1 MLNNFL
7 TELRRAIP
15 SERIYTDELRTLGWG
30 TDASF
35 YRQIPKVVIRSDG
48 EEEISQI
55 VKLCQKYK
63 LPFTFRAAGTSLSGQ
78 SCTDSVL
85 IVAGKHW
92 EKWSIEDSEESNLNI
107 KLQPGIVGSRV
118 NEILKPYG
126 RVFPPDPAS
135 IGSAMVGG
143 IVINNA
149 SGMNCGVHANSD
161 RMMVSARIILTDG
174 TILDTGDKASREA
187 FRQSHPEFIKKIEEL
202 RDKVRADEEL
212 ASRIR
217 TKYSIKNVTGLNLRP
232 LIAYDDPFDIIAHSM
247 VGSEGTLAFLSEVTM
262 KTLIDYKYK
271 ASAMVYF
278 LTMKES
284 CEAVVAMKKLKAGE
298 EDLKMSAENLMVKSA
313 EMLDYMSLNSVDDP
327 VFLQYKR
334 DVDAGK
340 IEGVEPGD
348 YHNLTAILTETKG
361 ITHEQLLEKI
371 EKIKECLG
379 QFRLYI
385 PAEFTEDPAVYG
397 KYWAIR
403 SGIFPS
409 VGGTRPVGTSC
420 LIEDVAFPIESL
432 PEATVKLQKLIADHG
447 YSDACIYGHAFEGNY
462 HFILNQSFADE
473 HEVARYAEM
482 MRDVAKLV
490 VEGYDG
496 SLKAEH
502 GTGRNMAPFVKYEW
516 GEKAYEA
523 MRELKAIFDP
533 DGLLNQGVIFNDDP
547 DCFIKCLKPLPVLD
561 YDFDSVPDGGH
572 YLMDP
577 KLSTAKET
585 IEQVKRANK
594 CIECGF
600 CEVNCMSCGLTLS
613 SRMRIA
619 VQREIRELE
628 ATGKN
633 PERAATLRKQYKYY
647 GDQTCATDGLCST
660 SCPMKINTGELTHLI
675 RQLDMNRSK
684 AGYKVGE
691 FAANHM
697 AGIKSGLRVV
707 LDVAHAAHVTLGPTL
722 MTSVCRTMNKMG
734 LPLWTTA
741 MPKKKR
747 QPKPSDLTQFIIE
760 KSLTPTPSPIGEKN
774 SGAAEAAPSRGR
786 TEGASK
792 VVYFPSCINQTMGQ
806 SKQGGKKHDL
816 VDEVIQLMA
825 KAGYEVIF
833 PEGMERMCCG
843 QIWESKGM
851 LDIADRKSAE
861 LEAALWKASEE
872 GKYPVLCAQSPCLH
886 RMKKVM
892 GEQEQNDARI
902 GSAEREEARREGKVM
917 KKMKLYEPAEFIMK
931 YLVPRLD
938 FHPIDR
944 PIALHIT
951 CSTRQMGVADDLINL
966 AKLCSTKVFLPE
978 GVGCCGFAGDRGFT
992 YPELNKY
999 GLRKLRPQIEANH
1012 IEVGYSNSR
1021 TCEIGLET
1029 NTGIPYMSIV
1039 YLVNECTTPK
1049 QLSE

>member
-1 MLNNFL
+1 M
-7 TELRRAIP
+7 P
-15 SERIYTDELRTLGWG
+15 SDRIYTDELRTLGWG

-35 YRQIPKVVIRSDG
+35 YRQIPKVVLRSDG
-48 EEEISQI
+48 EAEISKI
-55 VKLCQKYK
+55 VQLCKKYQ

-92 EKWSIEDSEESNLNI
+92 EGYRLADDHERIT
-107 KLQPGIVGSRV
+107 LQPGIVGARV
-118 NEILKPYG
+118 NQILKPYG

-143 IVINNA
+143 IVVNNA

-161 RMMVSARIILTDG
+161 RMMVSARMVLTDG
-174 TILDTGDKASREA
+174 TVLDTGDEESRAA
-187 FRQSHPEFIKKIEEL
+187 FRRSHPEMIKKIEAL
-202 RDKVRADEEL
+202 RDRVRADEEL

-217 TKYSIKNVTGLNLRP
+217 KKYSIKNVTGLNLRP
-232 LIAYDDPFDIIAHSM
+232 LVAYDDPFDIIAHSM

-262 KTLIDYKYK
+262 RTLKDYPYK

-284 CEAVVAMKKLKAGE
+284 CEAVVAMKKLKAGD
-298 EDLKMSAENLMVKSA
+298 EDLAMSAENLMVKSA
-313 EMLDYMSLNSVDDP
+313 EMLDYMSLSSVDDP
-327 VFLQYKR
+327 VYLQYQK

-340 IEGVEPGD
+340 IPGVEPGD

-361 ITHEQLLEKI
+361 ITHEQLLEKV
-371 EKIKECLG
+371 ERIKECLG
-379 QFRLYI
+379 QFQLYI
-385 PAEFTEDPAVYG
+385 PAEFTEDPAIYG

-432 PEATVKLQKLIADHG
+432 PEATVKLQRLIADHG
-447 YSDACIYGHAFEGNY
+447 YADACIYGHAFEGNY

-490 VEGYDG
+490 VEEYDG

-516 GEKAYEA
+516 GEKAYEV
-523 MRELKAIFDP
+523 MKELKAIFDP
-533 DGLLNQGVIFNDDP
+533 DGLLNRGVIFNDDP

-561 YDFDSVPDGGH
+561 FDYDKVPDGGH

-577 KLSTAKET
+577 SLSTAQET
-585 IEQVKRANK
+585 VRQVKRANK

-619 VQREIRELE
+619 VQREIRHLTS
-628 ATGKN
+628 TGEN
-633 PERAATLRKQYKYY
+633 PERLAKLKRQYKYY

-675 RQLDMNRSK
+675 RQMDMNESPT
-684 AGYKVGE
+684 GYKIGE

-697 AGIKSGLRVV
+697 AGIKSGLRVM
-707 LDVAHAAHVTLGPTL
+707 LDVAHVAHVTLGSTL
-722 MTSVCRTMNKMG
+722 MTDICRGMNKMG

-747 QPKPSDLTQFIIE
+747 QPKPSDLTQMII
-760 KSLTPTPSPIGEKN
+760 KSIEVRGEK
-774 SGAAEAAPSRGR
+774 EEVRGKKQ
-786 TEGASK
+786 TSK
-792 VVYFPSCINQTMGQ
+792 VVYFPSCINQTMGL
-806 SKQGGKKHDL
+806 SKESPVKQPL
-816 VDEVIQLMA
+816 VDEICELMR

-892 GEQEQNDARI
+892 H
-902 GSAEREEARREGKVM
+902 
-917 KKMKLYEPAEFIMK
+917 KMHLYEPAEFIMK
-931 YLVPRLD
+931 YLVERLD

-944 PIALHIT
+944 HVALHLT
-951 CSTRQMGVADDLINL
+951 CSTREMGVDKDMITL
-966 AKLCSTKVFLPE
+966 AKMCSTNVFLPE

-992 YPELNKY
+992 FPELNQY

-1021 TCEIGLET
+1021 TCEIGLES

-1039 YLVNECTTPK
+1039 YLVNECTSAK
-1049 QLSE
+1049 A

>member
-1 MLNNFL
+1 MIKEFL
-7 TELRRAIP
+7 SNLRQFMP
-15 SERIYTDELRTLGWG
+15 SDRIYTDELRTLGWG

-35 YRQIPKVVIRSDG
+35 YRQIPKVVLRSDG
-48 EEEISQI
+48 EAEISKI
-55 VKLCQKYK
+55 VQLCKKYQ

-92 EKWSIEDSEESNLNI
+92 EGYRLADDHERIT
-107 KLQPGIVGSRV
+107 LQPGIVGARV
-118 NEILKPYG
+118 NQILKPYG

-143 IVINNA
+143 IVVNNA

-161 RMMVSARIILTDG
+161 RMMVSARMVLTDG
-174 TILDTGDKASREA
+174 TVLDTGDEESRAA
-187 FRQSHPEFIKKIEEL
+187 FRRSHPEMIKKIEAL
-202 RDKVRADEEL
+202 RDRVRADEEL

-217 TKYSIKNVTGLNLRP
+217 KKYSIKNVTGLNLRP
-232 LIAYDDPFDIIAHSM
+232 LVAYDDPFDIIAHSM

-262 KTLIDYKYK
+262 RTLKDYPYK

-284 CEAVVAMKKLKAGE
+284 CEAVVAMKKLKAGD
-298 EDLKMSAENLMVKSA
+298 EDLAMSAENLMVKSA
-313 EMLDYMSLNSVDDP
+313 EMLDYMSLSSVDDP
-327 VFLQYKR
+327 VYLQYQK

-340 IEGVEPGD
+340 IPGVEPGD

-361 ITHEQLLEKI
+361 ITHEQLLEKV
-371 EKIKECLG
+371 ERIKECLG
-379 QFRLYI
+379 QFQLYI
-385 PAEFTEDPAVYG
+385 PAEFTEDPAIYG

-432 PEATVKLQKLIADHG
+432 PEATVKLQRLIADHG
-447 YSDACIYGHAFEGNY
+447 YADACIYGHAFEGNY

-490 VEGYDG
+490 VEEYDG

-516 GEKAYEA
+516 GEKAYEV
-523 MRELKAIFDP
+523 MKELKAIFDP
-533 DGLLNQGVIFNDDP
+533 DGLLNRGVIFNDDP

-561 YDFDSVPDGGH
+561 FDYDKVPDGGH

-577 KLSTAKET
+577 SLSTAQET
-585 IEQVKRANK
+585 VRQVKRANK

-619 VQREIRELE
+619 VQREIRHLTS
-628 ATGKN
+628 TGEN
-633 PERAATLRKQYKYY
+633 PERLAKLKRQYKYY

-675 RQLDMNRSK
+675 RQMDMNESPT
-684 AGYKVGE
+684 GYKIGE

-697 AGIKSGLRVV
+697 AGIKSGLRVM
-707 LDVAHAAHVTLGPTL
+707 LDVAHVAHVTLGSTL
-722 MTSVCRTMNKMG
+722 MTDICRGMNKMG

-747 QPKPSDLTQFIIE
+747 QPKPSDLTQMII
-760 KSLTPTPSPIGEKN
+760 KSIEVRGEK
-774 SGAAEAAPSRGR
+774 EEVRGKKQ
-786 TEGASK
+786 TSK
-792 VVYFPSCINQTMGQ
+792 VVYFPSCINQTMGL
-806 SKQGGKKHDL
+806 SKESPVKQPL
-816 VDEVIQLMA
+816 VDEICELMR

-892 GEQEQNDARI
+892 H
-902 GSAEREEARREGKVM
+902 
-917 KKMKLYEPAEFIMK
+917 KMHLYEPAEFIMK
-931 YLVPRLD
+931 YLVERLD

-944 PIALHIT
+944 HVALHLT
-951 CSTRQMGVADDLINL
+951 CSTREMGVDKDMIAL
-966 AKLCSTKVFLPE
+966 AKMCSTNVFLPE

-992 YPELNKY
+992 FPELNQY

-1021 TCEIGLET
+1021 TCEIGLES

-1039 YLVNECTTPK
+1039 YLVNECTSAK
-1049 QLSE
+1049 A

>member
-1 MLNNFL
+1 MTTNVSKDGEKTLRYDDFL
-7 TELRRAIP
+7 AEIRQFVPADN
-15 SERIYTDELRTLGWG
+15 IYTDELRTLGWG

-35 YRQIPKVVIRSDG
+35 YRAIPKVVVRSNG
-48 EEEISQI
+48 EEQVAKII
-55 VKLCQKYK
+55 KTCNKYH

-78 SCTDSVL
+78 SISDSVL

-92 EKWSIEDSEESNLNI
+92 EHYEIGTGQDTI
-107 KLQPGIVGSRV
+107 RLQPGIVGARV

-143 IVINNA
+143 IVCNNA

-161 RMMVSARIILTDG
+161 RMMVSARMVLTDG
-174 TILDTGDKASREA
+174 TIVDTGDEKSKAA
-187 FRQSHPEFIKKIEEL
+187 FRQSHPDFIKKIENL
-202 RDKVRADEEL
+202 RDRVRADKEL
-212 ASRIR
+212 SERIR
-217 TKYSIKNVTGLNLRP
+217 MKYSIKNVTGLNIRP
-232 LIAYDDPFDIIAHSM
+232 LLAYDDPFDIMAHCM

-262 KTLIDYKYK
+262 KTLYDYPYK

-278 LTMKES
+278 MTMKES
-284 CEAVVAMKKLKAGE
+284 CEAVVAMKKLQSGD

-313 EMLDYMSLNSVDDP
+313 EMLDYMSLSSVDDP
-327 VFLQYKR
+327 VYLQYKK

-340 IEGVEPGD
+340 IEGVAPGD

-361 ITHEQLLEKI
+361 VTHEQLLAKI
-371 EKIKECLG
+371 ETIKQCLG
-379 QFRLYI
+379 QFRLYV

-420 LIEDVAFPIESL
+420 LIEDVAFHIEDL

-462 HFILNQSFADE
+462 HFILNQSFKSE
-473 HEVARYAEM
+473 SEVKRYEEM
-482 MRDVAKLV
+482 MRDVARLV
-490 VEGYDG
+490 VEEYDG

-516 GEKAYEA
+516 RDKAYEV
-523 MRELKAIFDP
+523 MKELKTIFDLE
-533 DGLLNQGVIFNDDP
+533 GLLNQGVIFNDDP
-547 DCFIKCLKPLPVLD
+547 ECFIKCLKPLPVLD
-561 YDFDSVPDGGH
+561 FDFDKVPDGGH
-572 YLMDP
+572 YFKDGQ
-577 KLSTAKET
+577 KSTSKET
-585 IEQVKRANK
+585 IEAVQRANK

-600 CEVNCMSCGLTLS
+600 CEVNCVSCGLTLS

-628 ATGKN
+628 STGQN
-633 PERAATLRKQYKYY
+633 PERVATLKRQYKYY

-675 RQLDMNRSK
+675 RQMDMLDNK
-684 AGYKVGE
+684 AGYRVGE

-697 AGIKSGLRVV
+697 AGIKSGLRLV
-707 LDVAHAAHVTLGPTL
+707 LDVANLGH
-722 MTSVCRTMNKMG
+722 SVLGTKTMSAICGGLNKMG
-734 LPLWTTA
+734 VPLWTPA
-741 MPKKKR
+741 MPKRKN
-747 QPKPSDLTQFIIE
+747 QPKPGSHVG
-760 KSLTPTPSPIGEKN
+760 KSEDDAL
-774 SGAAEAAPSRGR
+774 
-786 TEGASK
+786 K
-792 VVYFPSCINQTMGQ
+792 VVYFPSCINQTMGLAKGAPVKQ
-806 SKQGGKKHDL
+806 SL
-816 VDEVIQLMA
+816 VDVTCQLIN

-833 PEGMERMCCG
+833 PKGMNKMCCG

-861 LEAALWKASEE
+861 LEEALWEASEH
-872 GKYPVLCAQSPCLH
+872 GRYPVLCDQSPCLH
-886 RMKKVM
+886 RMKKV
-892 GEQEQNDARI
+892 I
-902 GSAEREEARREGKVM
+902 
-917 KKMKLYEPAEFIMK
+917 KKMKLYEPAEFIMTFLK
-931 YLVPRLD
+931 DRLY

-944 PIALHIT
+944 HVALHIT
-951 CSTRQMGVADDLINL
+951 CSTREMGVSGHLIEL
-966 AKLCSTKVFLPE
+966 AKLCSKNVFLPE

-992 YPELNKY
+992 YPEINKY
-999 GLRKLRPQIEANH
+999 ALRKLRPQIEENH

-1021 TCEIGLET
+1021 TCEIGLQS
-1029 NTGIPYMSIV
+1029 NTGVPYMSIV
-1039 YLVNECTTPK
+1039 YLVNECTTK
-1049 QLSE
+1049 KY

>member
-1 MLNNFL
+1 MKIENRPARGLVENWECRMIKEFL
-7 TELRRAIP
+7 SNLRQFMP
-15 SERIYTDELRTLGWG
+15 SDRIYTDELRTLGWG

-35 YRQIPKVVIRSDG
+35 YRQIPKVVLRSDG
-48 EEEISQI
+48 EAEISKI
-55 VKLCQKYK
+55 VQLCKKYQ

-92 EKWSIEDSEESNLNI
+92 EGYRLADDHERIT
-107 KLQPGIVGSRV
+107 LQPGIVGARV
-118 NEILKPYG
+118 NQILKPYG

-143 IVINNA
+143 IVVNNA

-161 RMMVSARIILTDG
+161 RMMVSARMVLTDG
-174 TILDTGDKASREA
+174 TVLDTGDEESRAA
-187 FRQSHPEFIKKIEEL
+187 FRRSHPEMIKKIEAL
-202 RDKVRADEEL
+202 RDRVRADEEL

-217 TKYSIKNVTGLNLRP
+217 KKYSIKNVTGLNMRP
-232 LIAYDDPFDIIAHSM
+232 LVAYDDPFDIMAHSM

-262 KTLIDYKYK
+262 RTLKDYPYK

-284 CEAVVAMKKLKAGE
+284 CEAVVAMKKLKAGD
-298 EDLKMSAENLMVKSA
+298 EDLAMSAENLMVKSA
-313 EMLDYMSLNSVDDP
+313 EMLDYMSLSSVDDP
-327 VFLQYKR
+327 VYLQYQK

-340 IEGVEPGD
+340 IPGVEPGD

-361 ITHEQLLEKI
+361 ITHEQLLEKV
-371 EKIKECLG
+371 ERIKECLG
-379 QFRLYI
+379 QFQLYI

-432 PEATVKLQKLIADHG
+432 PEATVKLQRLIADHG
-447 YSDACIYGHAFEGNY
+447 YADACIYGHAFEGNY

-490 VEGYDG
+490 VEEYDG

-516 GEKAYEA
+516 GEKAYEV
-523 MRELKAIFDP
+523 MKELKAIFDP
-533 DGLLNQGVIFNDDP
+533 DGLLNRGVIFNDDP

-561 YDFDSVPDGGH
+561 FDYDKVPDGGH
-572 YLMDP
+572 YLMEP
-577 KLSTAKET
+577 SLSTAQET
-585 IEQVKRANK
+585 VRQVKRANK

-619 VQREIRELE
+619 VQREIRHLTS
-628 ATGKN
+628 TGEN
-633 PERAATLRKQYKYY
+633 PERLATLKRQYKYY
-647 GDQTCATDGLCST
+647 GDLTCATDGLCST

-675 RQLDMNRSK
+675 RQMDMNESPT
-684 AGYKVGE
+684 GYKIGE

-697 AGIKSGLRVV
+697 AGIKSGLRVM
-707 LDVAHAAHVTLGPTL
+707 LDVAHVAHVTLGSTL
-722 MTSVCRTMNKMG
+722 MTDICRGMNKMG

-747 QPKPSDLTQFIIE
+747 QPKPSDLTQMII
-760 KSLTPTPSPIGEKN
+760 KSIEVRGEK
-774 SGAAEAAPSRGR
+774 EEVRGKKQ
-786 TEGASK
+786 TSK
-792 VVYFPSCINQTMGQ
+792 VVYFPSCINQTMGL
-806 SKQGGKKHDL
+806 SKESPVKQPL
-816 VDEVIQLMA
+816 VDEICELMR

-833 PEGMERMCCG
+833 PEGMEKMCCG

-892 GEQEQNDARI
+892 H
-902 GSAEREEARREGKVM
+902 
-917 KKMKLYEPAEFIMK
+917 KMHLYEPAEFIMK
-931 YLVPRLD
+931 YLVERLD

-944 PIALHIT
+944 HVALHLT
-951 CSTRQMGVADDLINL
+951 CSTREMGVDKDMIAL
-966 AKLCSTKVFLPE
+966 AKMCSTNVFLPE

-992 YPELNKY
+992 FPELNQY

-1021 TCEIGLET
+1021 TCEIGLES

-1039 YLVNECTTPK
+1039 YLVNECTSAK
-1049 QLSE
+1049 A

>member
-1 MLNNFL
+1 MIQKFL
-7 TELRRAIP
+7 ADLRQFIP

-48 EEEISQI
+48 EEEISKI
-55 VKLCQKYK
+55 VKACKKYN

-92 EKWSIEDSEESNLNI
+92 DKYEIGENQDTI
-107 KLQPGIVGSRV
+107 RLQPGIVGAKV

-161 RMMVSARIILTDG
+161 RMMISARIILTDG
-174 TILDTGDKASREA
+174 TVLDTGSEESREA
-187 FRQSHPEFIKKIEEL
+187 FRKSHPEFLAKIEVL
-202 RDKVRADEEL
+202 RDKVRADKGLSE
-212 ASRIR
+212 RIIK
-217 TKYSIKNVTGLNLRP
+217 KYSIKNVTGLNLRP

-262 KTLIDYKYK
+262 KTLHDYKFK

-284 CEAVVAMKKLKAGE
+284 CEAVVAMKKLKADDD
-298 EDLKMSAENLMVKSA
+298 DLKMSAENLIVKSA
-313 EMLDYMSLNSVDDP
+313 EMLDYKSLSSVDDP
-327 VFLQYKR
+327 VYLQYQK

-340 IEGVEPGD
+340 IDGVQPGD

-371 EKIKECLG
+371 AKIKECLG

-409 VGGTRPVGTSC
+409 VGGTRPIGTSC

-447 YSDACIYGHAFEGNY
+447 YDDACIYGHAFEGNY

-490 VEGYDG
+490 VEEFDG

-516 GEKAYEA
+516 GEKAFDA
-523 MRELKAIFDP
+523 MKELKAIFDP
-533 DGLLNQGVIFNDDP
+533 EGLLNQGVIFNDDP

-561 YDFDSVPDGGH
+561 YDFDSVPDGGK

-577 KLSTAKET
+577 SLSTAKET
-585 IEQVKRANK
+585 VEQVKRANK

-619 VQREIRELE
+619 VQREIRHLT
-628 ATGKN
+628 ATGEN
-633 PERAATLRKQYKYY
+633 PERLTTLKKQYKYY

-675 RQLDMNRSK
+675 RQLDMNNNPT
-684 AGYKVGE
+684 GYKIGE

-707 LDVAHAAHVTLGPTL
+707 LDVAHLGHVTLGSTL
-722 MTSVCRTMNKMG
+722 MTNICRGMNKMG

-760 KSLTPTPSPIGEKN
+760 RSLTPNPSPKGE
-774 SGAAEAAPSRGR
+774 GR
-786 TEGASK
+786 LK

-806 SKQGGKKHDL
+806 SKNGGKKHDL
-816 VDEVIQLMA
+816 VDEIIQLMT
-825 KAGYEVIF
+825 KTGYEVIF
-833 PEGMERMCCG
+833 PEGMEKMCCG

-886 RMKKVM
+886 RMKKV
-892 GEQEQNDARI
+892 I
-902 GSAEREEARREGKVM
+902 H
-917 KKMKLYEPAEFIMK
+917 KMKLYEPAEFIMT
-931 YLVPRLD
+931 YLVDRLD

-944 PIALHIT
+944 HVALHLT
-951 CSTRQMGVADDLINL
+951 CSTRQMGVDKDMIAL
-966 AKLCSTKVFLPE
+966 AKLCSKNVFLPE

-992 YPELNKY
+992 FPELNKY
-999 GLRKLRPQIEANH
+999 GLRKLRPQIEENH

-1039 YLVNECTTPK
+1039 YLVNECTTAK
-1049 QLSE
+1049 K

>member
-1 MLNNFL
+1 MLNDFL
-7 TELRRAIP
+7 NELKRLLP

-35 YRQIPKVVIRSDG
+35 YRMIPKVVVRSNG
-48 EEEISQI
+48 EQEVSQI
-55 VKLCQKYK
+55 VRLCKAFK
-63 LPFTFRAAGTSLSGQ
+63 IPFTFRAAGTSLSGQ

-92 EKWSIEDSEESNLNI
+92 EKYKMGENQDTIRM
-107 KLQPGIVGSRV
+107 QPGIVGARV

-143 IVINNA
+143 IVVNNA

-161 RMMVSARIILTDG
+161 RMLVSARIVLTDG
-174 TILDTGDKASREA
+174 TILDTGDAASREQFA
-187 FRQSHPEFIKKIEEL
+187 RSHPEFIKKIEAL
-202 RDKVRADEEL
+202 RDKVRADEKL

-217 TKYSIKNVTGLNLRP
+217 AKYSIKNVTGLNLRP

-262 KTLIDYKYK
+262 KTLHDYPYK

-284 CEAVVAMKKLKAGE
+284 CEAVVAMKKLKAGD
-298 EDLKMSAENLMVKSA
+298 EDLKMSAEQLMVKSV

-327 VFLQYKR
+327 VFLQYKK

-340 IEGVEPGD
+340 IEGVKPGD

-361 ITHEQLLEKI
+361 TTHEQLLEKI
-371 EKIKECLG
+371 KKIKECLG

-447 YSDACIYGHAFEGNY
+447 YADACIYGHAFEGNY

-473 HEVARYAEM
+473 HEVARYAKM

-490 VEGYDG
+490 VEEYDG

-516 GEKAYEA
+516 GESAYEA
-523 MRELKAIFDP
+523 MKELKDIFDP
-533 DGLLNQGVIFNDDP
+533 EGLLNQGVIFNDDP

-561 YDFDSVPDGGH
+561 YDFSKVPDGGH

-577 KLSTAKET
+577 SLSTAKET

-619 VQREIRELE
+619 VQREIRYLTHVVSLGG
-628 ATGKN
+628 ATAAAAQ
-633 PERAATLRKQYKYY
+633 ERLDTLKRQYKYY

-675 RQLDMNRSK
+675 RQMDMNESPM
-684 AGYKVGE
+684 GYKVGE

-707 LDVAHAAHVTLGPTL
+707 LDVAHAAHVTLGPTM
-722 MTSVCRTMNKMG
+722 MTSVCRSMNKMG

-760 KSLTPTPSPIGEKN
+760 KSIPHHEEEHSPL
-774 SGAAEAAPSRGR
+774 
-786 TEGASK
+786 K

-806 SKQGGKKHDL
+806 SKSGGKIHHL

-886 RMKKVM
+886 RM
-892 GEQEQNDARI
+892 R
-902 GSAEREEARREGKVM
+902 KVM

-931 YLVPRLD
+931 YLVDRLD
-938 FHPIDR
+938 FHPTDKH
-944 PIALHIT
+944 IALHLT
-951 CSTRQMGVADDLINL
+951 CSTRQMGVDKDMIAL
-966 AKLCSTKVFLPE
+966 ARLCSTNVFLPE

-992 YPELNKY
+992 FPELNKY

-1039 YLVNECTTPK
+1039 YLVNECTTAK
-1049 QLSE
+1049 KA

>member
-1 MLNNFL
+1 MTTSANQNDARSQHVYDDFVK
-7 TELRRAIP
+7 TIKSFVP
-15 SERIYTDELRTLGWG
+15 KDNIYTDELRTLGWG

-35 YRQIPKVVIRSDG
+35 YREIPKVVIRSDS
-48 EEEISQI
+48 EQQVAQI
-55 VKLCQKYK
+55 IGACKQFK

-78 SCTDSVL
+78 SISDSVL

-92 EKWSIEDSEESNLNI
+92 EKYEIGPGQETI
-107 KLQPGIVGSRV
+107 RLQPGIVGSRV

-143 IVINNA
+143 IVCNNA

-161 RMMVSARIILTDG
+161 RMMVSARLVLTDG
-174 TILDTGDKASREA
+174 TIVDTGDEKSREE
-187 FRQSHPEFIKKIEEL
+187 FRKTHADFLHKIEAL
-202 RDKVRADEEL
+202 RDRVRADKEL
-212 ASRIR
+212 AERIR

-232 LIAYDDPFDIIAHSM
+232 LIAYDDPFDIMAHSM

-262 KTLIDYKYK
+262 RTLRDYKYK

-298 EDLKMSAENLMVKSA
+298 EDLKMSAENLVVKSA

-327 VFLQYKR
+327 VFLKYKE
-334 DVDAGK
+334 DVDAGR

-371 EKIKECLG
+371 KRIQECLSS
-379 QFRLYI
+379 FKLYI

-409 VGGTRPVGTSC
+409 VGGTRPIGTSC
-420 LIEDVAFPIESL
+420 LIEDVAFHIDDL

-462 HFILNQSFADE
+462 HFILNQSFKSKE
-473 HEVARYAEM
+473 EVKRYEEM
-482 MRDVAKLV
+482 MRDVARLV
-490 VEGYDG
+490 VEEYDG

-516 GEKAYEA
+516 RDKAYEV
-523 MRELKAIFDP
+523 MKELKAIFDP

-547 DCFIKCLKPLPVLD
+547 ECFIKCLKPLPVLD
-561 YDFDSVPDGGH
+561 YDFDKVPDGGH
-572 YLMDP
+572 YL
-577 KLSTAKET
+577 KLGEGKVSTARET
-585 IEQVKRANK
+585 IEAVKRANK

-628 ATGKN
+628 NTGAN
-633 PERAATLRKQYKYY
+633 PQRVATLKKQYKYY

-660 SCPMKINTGELTHLI
+660 SCPMKINTGELTHFI
-675 RQLDMNRSK
+675 RQMNMLDSK
-684 AGYKVGE
+684 MGYRVGE

-697 AGIKSGLRVV
+697 GGIKKSLRVV
-707 LDVAHAAHVTLGPTL
+707 LDVAHLGHVTLGSK
-722 MTSVCRTMNKMG
+722 MMSSICRGMNKMG

-741 MPKKKR
+741 MPKKKK
-747 QPKPSDLTQFIIE
+747 QPKPGSHVGKAETEDL
-760 KSLTPTPSPIGEKN
+760 
-774 SGAAEAAPSRGR
+774 
-786 TEGASK
+786 K
-792 VVYFPSCINQTMGQ
+792 VVYFPSCINQTMGL
-806 SKQGGKKHDL
+806 SKEAPVEHPL
-816 VDEVIQLMA
+816 VDEVCHLLN

-833 PEGMERMCCG
+833 PENMHKMCCG

-851 LDIADRKSAE
+851 LDIADRKSGE
-861 LEAALWKASEE
+861 LEEALWKASEH
-872 GKYPVLCAQSPCLH
+872 GRYPVLCAQSPCLH
-886 RMKKVM
+886 RMRKT
-892 GEQEQNDARI
+892 I
-902 GSAEREEARREGKVM
+902 S
-917 KKMKLYEPAEFIMK
+917 KMKLYEPAEFIMT
-931 YLVPRLD
+931 YLKDRLD

-944 PIALHIT
+944 HIALHLT
-951 CSTRQMGVADDLINL
+951 CSTREMGVANDLIAL
-966 AKLCSTKVFLPE
+966 ARLCSNNVYLPE

-992 YPELNKY
+992 YPEMNKY
-999 GLRKLRPQIEANH
+999 ALRKLKPQIEEHH

-1021 TCEIGLET
+1021 TCEIGLQT

-1039 YLVNECTTPK
+1039 YLVNECTTK
-1049 QLSE
+1049 KK

>member
-1 MLNNFL
+1 MIQQFL
-7 TELRRAIP
+7 AELRQFIP
-15 SERIYTDELRTLGWG
+15 SDRIYTDELRTLGWG

-48 EEEISQI
+48 EEEISKI
-55 VKLCQKYK
+55 VKACKK
-63 LPFTFRAAGTSLSGQ
+63 HELPYTFRAAGTSLSGQ

-92 EKWSIEDSEESNLNI
+92 EKYTVGENQDTIR
-107 KLQPGIVGSRV
+107 LQPGIVGAKV
-118 NEILKPYG
+118 NEILKSYG

-161 RMMVSARIILTDG
+161 RMMVSARIVLTDG
-174 TILDTGDKASREA
+174 TILDTGDAKSKES
-187 FRQSHPEFIKKIEEL
+187 FRQSHPDFIKKIEDL
-202 RDKVRADEEL
+202 RDKVRADGEL

-232 LIAYDDPFDIIAHSM
+232 LVAYDDPFDIIAHSM

-262 KTLIDYKYK
+262 RTLYDYPYK

-284 CEAVVAMKKLKAGE
+284 CEAVVAMKKLMAGD
-298 EDLKMSAENLMVKSA
+298 EDVKMSAENLMVKSA
-313 EMLDYMSLNSVDDP
+313 EMLDYMSLNAVDDP
-327 VFLQYKR
+327 VFLQYKK

-361 ITHEQLLEKI
+361 ITHEQLLEKVA
-371 EKIKECLG
+371 KIKECLG
-379 QFRLYI
+379 AFRLYI

-409 VGGTRPVGTSC
+409 VGGTRPIGTSC
-420 LIEDVAFPIESL
+420 LIEDVAFPIDSL

-482 MRDVAKLV
+482 MRDVARLV
-490 VEGYDG
+490 VEEYDG

-516 GEKAYEA
+516 GDKAYQT
-523 MRELKAIFDP
+523 MKELKAIFDP

-547 DCFIKCLKPLPVLD
+547 ECFIKCLKPLPVLD
-561 YDFDSVPDGGH
+561 FDFNKVPDGGH

-577 KLSTAKET
+577 ALSTAKET

-619 VQREIRELE
+619 VQREICELE
-628 ATGKN
+628 ATGKD
-633 PERAATLRKQYKYY
+633 PERVATLRKQYKYY

-675 RQLDMNRSK
+675 RQMDMNNNPM
-684 AGYKVGE
+684 GYKVGE

-707 LDVAHAAHVTLGPTL
+707 LDVAHLGHITLGPKL
-722 MTSVCRTMNKMG
+722 MTNVCRTMNKMG

-747 QPKPSDLTQFIIE
+747 QPKQSDLTQFIIE
-760 KSLTPTPSPIGEKN
+760 KSIPHKTDPKQQSSDL
-774 SGAAEAAPSRGR
+774 
-786 TEGASK
+786 K

-806 SKQGGKKHDL
+806 SKLSGKKHDL
-816 VDEVIQLMA
+816 VDEVIQLLA
-825 KAGYEVIF
+825 KAGYETIF
-833 PEGMERMCCG
+833 PKGMEKMCCG

-861 LEAALWKASEE
+861 LEQSLWEASEH
-872 GKYPVLCAQSPCLH
+872 GRYPVLCAQSPCLH
-886 RMKKVM
+886 RMRKVM
-892 GEQEQNDARI
+892 H
-902 GSAEREEARREGKVM
+902 
-917 KKMKLYEPAEFIMK
+917 KMKLYEPAEFIMK

-944 PIALHIT
+944 HIALHIT
-951 CSTRQMGVADDLINL
+951 CSTRQMGVADDLIAL
-966 AKLCSTKVFLPE
+966 AKMCSNHVYLPE

-1029 NTGIPYMSIV
+1029 NTGIPYMNIV
-1039 YLVNECTTPK
+1039 YLVQECTTRK
-1049 QLSE
+1049 TNL

>member
-1 MLNNFL
+1 MDKNCSLFTVHYLFFFVNLHQSIIKNPLSPMLNQFL
-7 TELRRAIP
+7 SDLRQVM
-15 SERIYTDELRTLGWG
+15 SSDRIYTDELRTLGWG

-35 YRQIPKVVIRSDG
+35 YRQIPKVVVRSDG
-48 EEEISQI
+48 EAEISKI
-55 VKLCQKYK
+55 VQLCRKYK

-92 EKWSIEDSEESNLNI
+92 EKYKIISNEEFI
-107 KLQPGIVGSRV
+107 KLQPGIVGARV

-174 TILDTGDKASREA
+174 TILDTGDEESREA
-187 FRQSHPEFIKKIEEL
+187 FRKSHPEFLAKIEAL

-262 KTLIDYKYK
+262 KTLYDYKYK

-298 EDLKMSAENLMVKSA
+298 DDLRMSAEDLMVKSA
-313 EMLDYMSLNSVDDP
+313 EMLDYKSLSSVDDP
-327 VFLQYKR
+327 VYLQYQK

-361 ITHEQLLEKI
+361 VTHEQLLEKI
-371 EKIKECLG
+371 EAIKTCIG

-447 YSDACIYGHAFEGNY
+447 YDDACIYGHAFEGNY

-473 HEVARYAEM
+473 HEVVRYAEM

-516 GEKAYEA
+516 GDKAYEV
-523 MRELKAIFDP
+523 MKELKAIFDP

-547 DCFIKCLKPLPVLD
+547 DCFIKCLKPLPVLSFD
-561 YDFDSVPDGGH
+561 YDSVPDGGK

-628 ATGKN
+628 ATGAN
-633 PERAATLRKQYKYY
+633 PERAAKLRKQYKYY

-675 RQLDMNRSK
+675 RQMDMNNSTL
-684 AGYKVGE
+684 GYQVGE

-707 LDVAHAAHVTLGPTL
+707 LDVAHAAHVTLGPKL
-722 MTSVCRTMNKMG
+722 MTNVCRTMNKMG

-741 MPKKKR
+741 MPKKRR

-760 KSLTPTPSPIGEKN
+760 KSVPHKEEEHSPL
-774 SGAAEAAPSRGR
+774 
-786 TEGASK
+786 K

-833 PEGMERMCCG
+833 PEGMEKMCCG

-851 LDIADRKSAE
+851 LDIADRKSGE
-861 LEAALWKASEE
+861 LEKALWKASNQGE
-872 GKYPVLCAQSPCLH
+872 YPVLCAQSPCLH

-892 GEQEQNDARI
+892 
-902 GSAEREEARREGKVM
+902 
-917 KKMKLYEPAEFIMK
+917 KKMELYEPAEFIMK

-938 FHPIDR
+938 FHPTDR
-944 PIALHIT
+944 PITLHIT
-951 CSTRQMGVADDLINL
+951 CSTRQMGVADNLINL
-966 AKLCSTKVFLPE
+966 AKMCSTKVYLPE

-992 YPELNKY
+992 FPEMNKY
-999 GLRKLRPQIEANH
+999 ALRKLRPQIEANH

-1049 QLSE
+1049 T

>member
-1 MLNNFL
+1 MIKEFL
-7 TELRRAIP
+7 SNLRQFMP
-15 SERIYTDELRTLGWG
+15 SDRIYTDELRTLGWG

-35 YRQIPKVVIRSDG
+35 YRQIPKVVLRSDG
-48 EEEISQI
+48 EAEISKI
-55 VKLCQKYK
+55 VQLCKKYQ

-92 EKWSIEDSEESNLNI
+92 EGYRLADDHERIT
-107 KLQPGIVGSRV
+107 LQPGIVGARV
-118 NEILKPYG
+118 NQILKPYG

-143 IVINNA
+143 IVVNNA

-161 RMMVSARIILTDG
+161 RMMVSARMVLTDG
-174 TILDTGDKASREA
+174 TVLDTGDEESRAA
-187 FRQSHPEFIKKIEEL
+187 FRRSHPEMIKKIEAL
-202 RDKVRADEEL
+202 RDRVRADEEL

-217 TKYSIKNVTGLNLRP
+217 KKYSIKNVTGLNMRP
-232 LIAYDDPFDIIAHSM
+232 LVAYDDPFDIMAHSM

-262 KTLIDYKYK
+262 RTLKDYPYK

-284 CEAVVAMKKLKAGE
+284 CEAVVAMKKLKAGD
-298 EDLKMSAENLMVKSA
+298 EDLAMSAENLMVKSA
-313 EMLDYMSLNSVDDP
+313 EMLDYMSLSSVDDP
-327 VFLQYKR
+327 VYLQYQK

-340 IEGVEPGD
+340 IPGVEPGD

-361 ITHEQLLEKI
+361 ITHEQLLEKV
-371 EKIKECLG
+371 ERIKECLG
-379 QFRLYI
+379 QFQLYI

-432 PEATVKLQKLIADHG
+432 PEATVKLQRLIADHG
-447 YSDACIYGHAFEGNY
+447 YADACIYGHAFEGNY

-490 VEGYDG
+490 VEEYDG

-516 GEKAYEA
+516 GEKAYEV
-523 MRELKAIFDP
+523 MKELKAIFDP
-533 DGLLNQGVIFNDDP
+533 DGLLNRGVIFNDDP

-561 YDFDSVPDGGH
+561 FDYDKVPDGGH

-577 KLSTAKET
+577 SLSTAQET
-585 IEQVKRANK
+585 VRQVKRANK

-619 VQREIRELE
+619 VQREIRHLTS
-628 ATGKN
+628 TGEN
-633 PERAATLRKQYKYY
+633 PERLAKLKRQYKYY

-675 RQLDMNRSK
+675 RQMDMNESPT
-684 AGYKVGE
+684 GYKIGE

-697 AGIKSGLRVV
+697 AGIKSGLRVM
-707 LDVAHAAHVTLGPTL
+707 LDVAHVAHVTLGSTL
-722 MTSVCRTMNKMG
+722 MTDICRGMNKMG

-747 QPKPSDLTQFIIE
+747 QPKPSDLTQMII
-760 KSLTPTPSPIGEKN
+760 KSIEVRGEK
-774 SGAAEAAPSRGR
+774 EEVRGKKQ
-786 TEGASK
+786 TSK
-792 VVYFPSCINQTMGQ
+792 VVYFPSCINQTMGL
-806 SKQGGKKHDL
+806 SKESPVKQPL
-816 VDEVIQLMA
+816 VDEICELMR

-892 GEQEQNDARI
+892 H
-902 GSAEREEARREGKVM
+902 
-917 KKMKLYEPAEFIMK
+917 KMHLYEPAEFIMK
-931 YLVPRLD
+931 YLVERLD

-944 PIALHIT
+944 HVALHLT
-951 CSTRQMGVADDLINL
+951 CSTREMGVDKDMITL
-966 AKLCSTKVFLPE
+966 AKMCSTNVFLPE

-992 YPELNKY
+992 FPELNQY

-1021 TCEIGLET
+1021 TCEIGLES

-1039 YLVNECTTPK
+1039 YLVNECTSAK
-1049 QLSE
+1049 A

>member
-1 MLNNFL
+1 
-7 TELRRAIP
+7 
-15 SERIYTDELRTLGWG
+15 
-30 TDASF
+30 
-35 YRQIPKVVIRSDG
+35 
-48 EEEISQI
+48 
-55 VKLCQKYK
+55 
-63 LPFTFRAAGTSLSGQ
+63 
-78 SCTDSVL
+78 
-85 IVAGKHW
+85 
-92 EKWSIEDSEESNLNI
+92 
-107 KLQPGIVGSRV
+107 
-118 NEILKPYG
+118 
-126 RVFPPDPAS
+126 
-135 IGSAMVGG
+135 
-143 IVINNA
+143 
-149 SGMNCGVHANSD
+149 
-161 RMMVSARIILTDG
+161 
-174 TILDTGDKASREA
+174 
-187 FRQSHPEFIKKIEEL
+187 
-202 RDKVRADEEL
+202 
-212 ASRIR
+212 
-217 TKYSIKNVTGLNLRP
+217 
-232 LIAYDDPFDIIAHSM
+232 
-247 VGSEGTLAFLSEVTM
+247 
-262 KTLIDYKYK
+262 
-271 ASAMVYF
+271 MVYF
-278 LTMKES
+278 MTMKES
-284 CEAVVAMKKLKAGE
+284 CEAVVAMKKLKAGD
-298 EDLKMSAENLMVKSA
+298 EDLQMSAEQLMVKSA
-313 EMLDYMSLNSVDDP
+313 EMLDYKSLSSVDDP
-327 VFLQYKR
+327 VYLQYKQ

-361 ITHEQLLEKI
+361 ITHEQLLDKI
-371 EKIKECLG
+371 EKIKACLG

-385 PAEFTEDPAVYG
+385 PAEFTEDPKVYG

-447 YSDACIYGHAFEGNY
+447 YDDACIYGHAFEGNY
-462 HFILNQSFADE
+462 HFILNQSFKSKS
-473 HEVARYAEM
+473 EVDRYAEM
-482 MRDVAKLV
+482 MRDVARLV
-490 VEGYDG
+490 VEEYDG

-516 GEKAYEA
+516 KDKAYEV
-523 MRELKAIFDP
+523 MKDLKQIFDP
-533 DGLLNQGVIFNDDP
+533 EGLLNQGVIFNDDP
-547 DCFIKCLKPLPVLD
+547 ECFIKCLKPLPVLD
-561 YDFDSVPDGGH
+561 YDFKSVPDGGH
-572 YLMDP
+572 YLMDS

-619 VQREIRELE
+619 VQREICYLE
-628 ATGKN
+628 ATGEN
-633 PERAATLRKQYKYY
+633 PERAAKLRKQYKYY

-675 RQLDMNRSK
+675 RQLDMNRSTL
-684 AGYKVGE
+684 GYQVGE

-722 MTSVCRTMNKMG
+722 MTNVCRGMNKMG

-741 MPKKKR
+741 MPKKRR
-747 QPKPSDLTQFIIE
+747 QPKKSDLTQFIIE
-760 KSLTPTPSPIGEKN
+760 SIEVRGEKPEVREN
-774 SGAAEAAPSRGR
+774 SEAGNP
-786 TEGASK
+786 K

-806 SKQGGKKHDL
+806 SKQGGKIHDL
-816 VDEVIQLMA
+816 VD
-825 KAGYEVIF
+825 EVIF

-861 LEAALWKASEE
+861 LEKALWKASEQ

-886 RMKKVM
+886 RMRKVM
-892 GEQEQNDARI
+892 H
-902 GSAEREEARREGKVM
+902 
-917 KKMKLYEPAEFIMK
+917 KMKLYEPAEFIMK

-966 AKLCSTKVFLPE
+966 AKMCSTKVFLPE

-992 YPELNKY
+992 FPELNKY

-1039 YLVNECTTPK
+1039 YLVNECTTKK
-1049 QLSE
+1049 Q

>member
-1 MLNNFL
+1 MTTSTNTTSTRNPQVYADFL
-7 TELRRAIP
+7 AEIKKFVP
-15 SERIYTDELRTLGWG
+15 SDRIYTDELRTLGWG

-35 YRQIPKVVIRSDG
+35 YRQIPKVVVRSEG
-48 EEEISQI
+48 EEQMAKIIRACNQFH
-55 VKLCQKYK
+55 

-78 SCTDSVL
+78 SVSDSVL

-92 EKWSIEDSEESNLNI
+92 ERYEIGPDQETI
-107 KLQPGIVGSRV
+107 RLQPGIVGARV
-118 NEILKPYG
+118 NELLKPYG

-161 RMMVSARIILTDG
+161 RMMVSARLILTDG
-174 TILDTGDKASREA
+174 TVVDTGDEKSKEL
-187 FRQSHPEFIKKIEEL
+187 FRKSHPEFIKKIEDL
-202 RDKVRADEEL
+202 RDRVRADQEL
-212 ASRIR
+212 ADRIR
-217 TKYSIKNVTGLNLRP
+217 LKYSIKNVTGLNIRP
-232 LIAYDDPFDIIAHSM
+232 LLAYDDPFDIMAHCM

-262 KTLIDYKYK
+262 KTLHDYPFK

-278 LTMKES
+278 MTMKES
-284 CEAVVAMKKLKAGE
+284 CEAVVAMKKLKAGD

-313 EMLDYMSLNSVDDP
+313 EMLDYKSLSSVDDP
-327 VFLQYKR
+327 VYLQYQK

-340 IEGVEPGD
+340 IPGVEPGD
-348 YHNLTAILTETKG
+348 YHNLTAILTETKAV
-361 ITHEQLLEKI
+361 THEQLLEKI
-371 EKIKECLG
+371 DKIKECLS
-379 QFRLYI
+379 QFSLYI

-420 LIEDVAFPIESL
+420 LIEDVAFHIEDL

-462 HFILNQSFADE
+462 HFILNQSFKSE
-473 HEVARYAEM
+473 SEVKRYEEM
-482 MRDVAKLV
+482 MRDVARLV
-490 VEGYDG
+490 VEEYDG

-516 GEKAYEA
+516 RDKAYEV
-523 MRELKAIFDP
+523 MKELKAIFDP
-533 DGLLNQGVIFNDDP
+533 EGLLNQGVIFNDDP
-547 DCFIKCLKPLPVLD
+547 ECFIKCLKPLPVLD
-561 YDFDSVPDGGH
+561 FDFDKVPDGGK

-577 KLSTAKET
+577 SLSTAHET

-628 ATGKN
+628 STGAD
-633 PERAATLRKQYKYY
+633 PERAARLRKQYKYY

-675 RQLDMNRSK
+675 RQMDMNNNK
-684 AGYKVGE
+684 LGYKVGE

-707 LDVAHAAHVTLGPTL
+707 LDVAHLGHVTLGPTL
-722 MTSVCRTMNKMG
+722 MTSICRGMNKMG
-734 LPLWTTA
+734 MPLWTTA
-741 MPKKKR
+741 MPKKHR
-747 QPKPSDLTQFIIE
+747 QPKKSDLTQFIIQ
-760 KSLTPTPSPIGEKN
+760 KSIPKHEEEHSPL
-774 SGAAEAAPSRGR
+774 
-786 TEGASK
+786 K

-806 SKQGGKKHDL
+806 SKRDGKIHDL

-833 PEGMERMCCG
+833 PEGMEKMCCG

-861 LEAALWKASEE
+861 LEEALWQASEQ

-892 GEQEQNDARI
+892 
-902 GSAEREEARREGKVM
+902 
-917 KKMKLYEPAEFIMK
+917 KKMKLYEPAEFIME

-944 PIALHIT
+944 HIALHLT
-951 CSTRQMGVADDLINL
+951 CSTRQMGVDKDMIAL
-966 AKLCSTKVFLPE
+966 AKLCSTNVFLPE

-992 YPELNKY
+992 FPELNKY
-999 GLRKLRPQIEANH
+999 GLRKLRPQIEKNH

-1039 YLVNECTTPK
+1039 YLVNECTTK
-1049 QLSE
+1049 KENIL